1 MKSSILIILLFL
13 LYAPANAQVGA
24 SDSESLENIDVKLFH
39 SINNHRSVF
48 LNNII
53 SISDK
58 SVMPNAI
65 AAPLGLFAIS
75 RANDNKYDENS
86 AILMGSSEALTV
98 GFSYL
103 MKRVI
108 QRDRPNVNWRYIQYD
123 LENSPTDR
131 YSFPSIHSATAF
143 SMATSLSLRYNDKP
157 FMIAG
162 LYTYALLVSYGRVYL
177 GVHYPSDVLTGA
189 LIGTGSSVLMYSLRK
204 EIIKLKSNVFNED
217 YSDEKGKGINEF
229 VAIGGLIGVNL
240 INNFLS
246 GSKTTV
252 LKNTTVSTDLNSL
265 SLKIKF

>member
-1 MKSSILIILLFL
+1 MKSYILIILLFVF
-13 LYAPANAQVGA
+13 APAHAQVGA
-24 SDSESLENIDVKLFH
+24 SDSESSENIDVKLFH

-48 LNNII
+48 LNNVI

-86 AILMGSSEALTV
+86 AIIMGSSEVLTV

-103 MKRVI
+103 IKRVI
-108 QRDRPNVNWRYIQYD
+108 QRDRPNVYWKYIHCD

-131 YSFPSIHSATAF
+131 FSFPSIHSATAF

-229 VAIGGLIGVNL
+229 VAIGGLIGVNV

-246 GSKTTV
+246 GSKTPV

-265 SLKIKF
+265 SLKINF

>member
-1 MKSSILIILLFL
+1 MKVSILIILLVLFVS
-13 LYAPANAQVGA
+13 ANAQTDG
-24 SDSESLENIDVKLFH
+24 SGTGSLKNIDVKLFH
-39 SINNHRSVF
+39 SINNNRSELLTDF
-48 LNNII
+48 I

-75 RANDNKYDENS
+75 RANNNKYDENS
-86 AILMGSSEALTV
+86 AILMGSSEALTI
-98 GFSYL
+98 GFGYL
-103 MKRVI
+103 MKRAI
-108 QRDRPNVNWRYIQYD
+108 QRDRPNVSWKYIHCD
-123 LENSPTDR
+123 LGNSPTDR

-143 SMATSLSLRYNDKP
+143 SMATSLKLRYNDKP

-189 LIGTGSSVLMYSLRK
+189 LIGTGSSILMFSMRK
-204 EIIKLKSNVFNED
+204 EIIKLKSNVFNEE

-229 VAIGGLIGVNL
+229 VAIGGLIGVNV

-246 GSKTTV
+246 GSKSPV
-252 LKNTTVSTDLNSL
+252 LKNTSVSTDLNSL
-265 SLKIKF
+265 SLKINF

>member
-1 MKSSILIILLFL
+1 MKYSILILILFVFST
-13 LYAPANAQVGA
+13 ANAQIGR
-24 SDSESLENIDVKLFH
+24 SDTEISENIDTRLFH
-39 SINNHRSVF
+39 SINRNRSEF
-48 LNNII
+48 LTKFV

-75 RANDNKYDENS
+75 RANNNRYDENT
-86 AILMGSSEALTV
+86 AILMGSSEAFTV
-98 GFSYL
+98 GFGYL

-108 QRDRPNVNWRYIQYD
+108 ERERPNVTWKYIHCD

-143 SMATSLSLRYNDKP
+143 SMATSLTLRYNDKP
-157 FMIAG
+157 FLIAG
-162 LYTYALLVSYGRVYL
+162 AYTYAVLIAYGRVYL

-189 LIGTGSSVLMYSLRK
+189 LIGTGSSILMFSLRK
-204 EIIKLKSNVFNED
+204 EIIKLKSNVFNEE

-229 VAIGGLIGVNL
+229 VALGGLIGVNV

-246 GSKTTV
+246 GSKNPV
-252 LKNTTVSTDLNSL
+252 LKKTSISTDLSSL
-265 SLKIKF
+265 SLKINF

>member
-1 MKSSILIILLFL
+1 MKNYILIILLL
-13 LYAPANAQVGA
+13 LFASANAQVGG
-24 SDSESLENIDVKLFH
+24 SGTESLENIDTKLFH
-39 SINNHRSVF
+39 SINNNRSEF
-48 LNNII
+48 LTNFI

-65 AAPLGLFAIS
+65 AVPLGLFAIS
-75 RANDNKYDENS
+75 RANNNRYDENS
-86 AILMGSSEALTV
+86 AILMGSSEAFTV
-98 GFSYL
+98 GFAYL
-103 MKRVI
+103 MKRAI
-108 QRDRPNVNWRYIQYD
+108 QRDRPNVSWKYIHCD

-143 SMATSLSLRYNDKP
+143 SMATSLTLRYNDKP

-189 LIGTGSSVLMYSLRK
+189 LIGTGSSILMFSLRK

-229 VAIGGLIGVNL
+229 VAIGGLIGVNV
-240 INNFLS
+240 INNFLA
-246 GSKTTV
+246 GSKSPIV
-252 LKNTTVSTDLNSL
+252 KNTSVSTDLNSL
-265 SLKIKF
+265 SLKINF